1 MAARQVFANEVLY
14 FLSNNFDLFDN
25 DNFIAN
31 TSDFYTNEDFIS
43 ALKTLKTELE
53 TQNLDKLDKLVGRG
67 NTKKE
72 KLLDCVSILKYLK
85 NNSVLEKCS
94 LFASVNLAKVPNL
107 DNIIKVNFK
116 NLKNEIK
123 EMLYA
128 QQVKIVNAIDMHGI
142 EISTLN
148 NKINHLASKRD
159 NYNFAS
165 HSIGA
170 KIVGAKKN
178 DNNKLSADKKL
189 IKKSVFAMSNIKKC
203 SRSNVID
210 YLSEVG
216 IQVISCYPV
225 LKRSM
230 VPSGTLPRNEDE
242 DSTMLRVCINAS
254 DTSKIQDPDN
264 LPENVIIREWRPNK
278 QGGGVGIFLR
288 EGINY
293 SVLDEVTLSN
303 CVVDYLGIEIKLNN
317 AEPSGISVQDG
328 KRPDGCTLTP
338 WRAGKCLAWDVTVP
352 GTLAERYVHLT
363 SKECCFAAIRAS
375 DEKIKKYEHALP
387 SLDFLPICIEVLGPM
402 DPNTSKF
409 IKTLCK
415 MICVRSDLNTELN
428 VYSNHH
434 QHHHHHQQH
443 QYHGGPKNP
452 YFRHI
457 SLDRKNESVIYV
469 GGVDFLHRLDA
480 LDISRHPTASLNLTA
495 YDESFFLSNRQEHCS
510 HVGIKQAYKC
520 LNHVRNIVSLDNGRL
535 YVCSSGSASPVLY
548 LLNTFKYGMNINS
561 FKILLWVSFQSCFM
575 PKVIEFGVVFCLNY
589 DIQIARSKYEN

>member
-1 MAARQVFANEVLY
+1 MATRQVVANEVLY

-148 NKINHLASKRD
+148 NKINFLASKRD

-165 HSIGA
+165 HSSNTSTAIFPEKNNIVTMPNPA
-170 KIVGAKKN
+170 NSATLWSDVVQSPLEDNPLPFSIVARNKKRPRLNNSPETNQPNPAITSNKLESSKLPTKIVGAKKN

-189 IKKSVFAMSNIKKC
+189 IKKSVFAISNIKKC

-216 IQVISCYPV
+216 IQFKTTGPKIWK
-225 LKRSM
+225 LF
-230 VPSGTLPRNEDE
+230 VPQ
-242 DSTMLRVCINAS
+242 A
-254 DTSKIQDPDN
+254 IQN
-264 LPENVIIREWRPNK
+264 ITNK
-278 QGGGVGIFLR
+278 QLF
-288 EGINY
+288 
-293 SVLDEVTLSN
+293 
-303 CVVDYLGIEIKLNN
+303 K
-317 AEPSGISVQDG
+317 
-328 KRPDGCTLTP
+328 KRLQ
-338 WRAGKCLAWDVTVP
+338 
-352 GTLAERYVHLT
+352 
-363 SKECCFAAIRAS
+363 S
-375 DEKIKKYEHALP
+375 
-387 SLDFLPICIEVLGPM
+387 
-402 DPNTSKF
+402 
-409 IKTLCK
+409 
-415 MICVRSDLNTELN
+415 
-428 VYSNHH
+428 
-434 QHHHHHQQH
+434 Q
-443 QYHGGPKNP
+443 
-452 YFRHI
+452 
-457 SLDRKNESVIYV
+457 
-469 GGVDFLHRLDA
+469 
-480 LDISRHPTASLNLTA
+480 
-495 YDESFFLSNRQEHCS
+495 
-510 HVGIKQAYKC
+510 
-520 LNHVRNIVSLDNGRL
+520 
-535 YVCSSGSASPVLY
+535 LY
-548 LLNTFKYGMNINS
+548 LLHPDTTI
-561 FKILLWVSFQSCFM
+561 
-575 PKVIEFGVVFCLNY
+575 
-589 DIQIARSKYEN
+589 